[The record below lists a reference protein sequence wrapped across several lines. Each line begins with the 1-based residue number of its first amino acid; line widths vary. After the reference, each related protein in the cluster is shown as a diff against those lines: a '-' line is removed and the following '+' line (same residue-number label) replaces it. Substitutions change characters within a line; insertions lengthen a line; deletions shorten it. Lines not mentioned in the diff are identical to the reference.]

1 MLDEGLKE
9 IWREILLRLEQKGN
23 SCRPKSGAT
32 RNKRILED
40 FRMKYN
46 RNDAAKNA
54 KGEACLLY
62 TSPGGGSPRQKSRPG
77 QWPAGTPWPCPRG
90 PHRAAP
96 RSTSYRPARPA
107 ARWRARR
114 ISAEKDVYKRQE

>member
-1 MLDEGLKE
+1 MLNEGLKE

-54 KGEACLLY
+54 KNEAGNRKRALLRV
-62 TSPGGGSPRQKSRPG
+62 GS
-77 QWPAGTPWPCPRG
+77 AVLCAAVVGTMFG
-90 PHRAAP
+90 AADNLG
-96 RSTSYRPARPA
+96 Y
-107 ARWRARR
+107 
-114 ISAEKDVYKRQE
+114 